1 MKWCRAVIDNCSTP
15 DVVTC
20 DYDEGGRIRTYLWLY
35 QCDYVV
41 ILEKVVR
48 RGKEVALMLVTAF
61 PLEGKSR
68 RRAMQR
74 KYENRLA

>member
-1 MKWCRAVIDNCSTP
+1 MAF
-15 DVVTC
+15 
-20 DYDEGGRIRTYLWLY
+20 DYAEGSGKVRTYLWLY

-48 RGKEVALMLVTAF
+48 RGKSLAFMLLTAF
-61 PLEGKSR
+61 PLDGASR

-74 KYENRLA
+74 KYENRVS